1 MLVSLG
7 GRVKGE
13 AFNESMT
20 RRSAR
25 GRRPGYDAEMQMR
38 LLFVPM
44 VAVLTLA
51 CSSESG
57 SGGSSASSEPPAVGQ
72 EQPPRDV
79 LDPVVADAAER
90 VGVDPAAVTVVS
102 ATAVEWTDGSL
113 GCPQP
118 GMGYTQALVSGFQII
133 VQAGGRT
140 LDYRVRG
147 PGDFRLC
154 ERP

>member
-1 MLVSLG
+1 
-7 GRVKGE
+7 
-13 AFNESMT
+13 
-20 RRSAR
+20 
-25 GRRPGYDAEMQMR
+25 
-38 LLFVPM
+38 
-44 VAVLTLA
+44 
-51 CSSESG
+51 
-57 SGGSSASSEPPAVGQ
+57 
-72 EQPPRDV
+72 V

-133 VQAGGRT
+133 VQAGEGT